1 MLILEIY
8 NSVHIERSLEQILH
22 AICLPVI
29 KLKKKKRKFHMINIY
44 LMFSKSILFTLAHL
58 SFVTLK

>member
-29 KLKKKKRKFHMINIY
+29 KLKKKKKRKFHMINIY
-44 LMFSKSILFTLAHL
+44 LIVSL
-58 SFVTLK
+58 SFLL